1 MKTNQ
6 QDDYTRIDIR
16 LISIYQLLR
25 WNQSGILKTDLPW
38 LRNFRWAQYNKSI
51 LIESILMGIPIQTL
65 FLKEQDGEIEVID
78 GVQRIKTILSFL
90 NDEFP
95 VLSENKEWNGLK
107 YSGLS
112 NLDQRRIEDFQLSAY
127 VLHNDESGEIQNR
140 IFRNLNLSREE
151 FTSQEKRN
159 YFYAEKGMPYIKEL
173 SKNNYYL
180 NTIQNKD
187 IDFAAYQEYE
197 LVLRFMSFYYK
208 GYEGYTGNIKG
219 FIDDTLKNYEEYR
232 LNEERFRKV
241 FERVFHTIWDVWK
254 KEAFLVG
261 SGKRKLNFA
270 MFDVITYSC
279 AKFSRNKILKHR
291 EQIQKLPEKLL
302 NHDREFR
309 RAVTGAST
317 TSVENVRN
325 RFSIW
330 MKEMEKE
337 IGEKHD

>member
-197 LVLRFMSFYYK
+197 LALRFMSFYYK
-208 GYEGYTGNIKG
+208 GYE
-219 FIDDTLKNYEEYR
+219 
-232 LNEERFRKV
+232 
-241 FERVFHTIWDVWK
+241 
-254 KEAFLVG
+254 
-261 SGKRKLNFA
+261 
-270 MFDVITYSC
+270 
-279 AKFSRNKILKHR
+279 
-291 EQIQKLPEKLL
+291 
-302 NHDREFR
+302 
-309 RAVTGAST
+309 
-317 TSVENVRN
+317 
-325 RFSIW
+325 
-330 MKEMEKE
+330 
-337 IGEKHD
+337 

>member
-95 VLSENKEWNGLK
+95 VLSENKEWTGLK

-159 YFYAEKGMPYIKEL
+159 YFYAEKGMPYIKE
-173 SKNNYYL
+173 
-180 NTIQNKD
+180 
-187 IDFAAYQEYE
+187 
-197 LVLRFMSFYYK
+197 
-208 GYEGYTGNIKG
+208 
-219 FIDDTLKNYEEYR
+219 
-232 LNEERFRKV
+232 
-241 FERVFHTIWDVWK
+241 
-254 KEAFLVG
+254 
-261 SGKRKLNFA
+261 
-270 MFDVITYSC
+270 
-279 AKFSRNKILKHR
+279 
-291 EQIQKLPEKLL
+291 
-302 NHDREFR
+302 
-309 RAVTGAST
+309 
-317 TSVENVRN
+317 
-325 RFSIW
+325 
-330 MKEMEKE
+330 
-337 IGEKHD
+337 

>member
-1 MKTNQ
+1 M
-6 QDDYTRIDIR
+6 
-16 LISIYQLLR
+16 
-25 WNQSGILKTDLPW
+25 
-38 LRNFRWAQYNKSI
+38 
-51 LIESILMGIPIQTL
+51 
-65 FLKEQDGEIEVID
+65 
-78 GVQRIKTILSFL
+78 
-90 NDEFP
+90 
-95 VLSENKEWNGLK
+95 
-107 YSGLS
+107 
-112 NLDQRRIEDFQLSAY
+112 
-127 VLHNDESGEIQNR
+127 
-140 IFRNLNLSREE
+140 
-151 FTSQEKRN
+151 
-159 YFYAEKGMPYIKEL
+159 
-173 SKNNYYL
+173 
-180 NTIQNKD
+180 
-187 IDFAAYQEYE
+187 
-197 LVLRFMSFYYK
+197 
-208 GYEGYTGNIKG
+208 
-219 FIDDTLKNYEEYR
+219 
-232 LNEERFRKV
+232 NEERFRKV